1 MLTCIQLSEPV
12 VQAQGKLLSLQNILL
27 SITSQA
33 VRPIQHTSR
42 LFHFSTLII
51 ILTTKKVYIVRSDQA
66 VNSQTD
72 IFTADFGILI
82 TCAVKMIFL
91 KLTKSF
97 TFEMTFEKSLIRLN
111 MTQRKIVSPRGNIS
125 KKNTSFQIVME
136 NFFLFSGVK

>member
-111 MTQRKIVSPRGNIS
+111 MTQRKIVSPRANIS
-125 KKNTSFQIVME
+125 KKKYLISNCDGEFLPFQQV
-136 NFFLFSGVK
+136 